1 MNGALIA
8 IGIRNSTLQRQAI
21 AAAKQIGK
29 VEVDHGRTSCK
40 TPDAVAYINKAVQR
54 KWKKGK

>member
-1 MNGALIA
+1 
-8 IGIRNSTLQRQAI
+8 LQRQAI